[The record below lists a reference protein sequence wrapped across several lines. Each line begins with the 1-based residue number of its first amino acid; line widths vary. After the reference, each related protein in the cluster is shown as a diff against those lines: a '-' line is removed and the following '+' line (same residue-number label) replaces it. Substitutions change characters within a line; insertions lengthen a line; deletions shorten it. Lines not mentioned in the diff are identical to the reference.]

1 MKISPA
7 SGAVPKAGQTTL
19 ADVLRGN
26 KKEDDEAITSRREI
40 STSRELGFN
49 GSGNKPK
56 IHLEFTPWY
65 SGTRRFVGGPG
76 PVGGGLVETVGMDSE
91 KPDRWRR
98 VVKVKLGK
106 KRHRFALNCEETMQK
121 FVAAGVTVLLL
132 GSVPSGFAQQQR
144 AEPFSA
150 EGIPP
155 VPLPDPPVEFDT
167 AEGER
172 IRVSVVTAGLTYP
185 WGFEFLPD
193 GSVLVTERLGTLR
206 VIRDGA
212 LEPAPLAGV
221 PEVYTEQALAGL
233 MDVAIHP
240 EFAQNRWVYLTYSKP
255 TENGSAVALARG
267 RLEGAVITEV
277 RDLFVSNG
285 DGAAAGA
292 ARLLF
297 APDGSLFMSLGGAF
311 GGRRAAAQDPAS
323 HVGKMLRLN
332 DDGTAHADNP
342 LAGQAGAAEVYS
354 LGHRNQ
360 MGVALHPDTGE
371 LWASEHAPQG
381 GDEVNIILPGQ
392 NYGWPEVSYSGSS
405 PIRVQRLTSQEARQV
420 ARRSDRMSRGPLQ
433 FQQEQLFIPHAA
445 CTSEDRFDGRVDR
458 FDHTEADGMEAVG
471 GDAVEMT
478 TEERP
483 EALHLREPLPAQ
495 RFHPADEEVPHAH
508 RRLIGPEAVEL
519 FA

>member
-1 MKISPA
+1 
-7 SGAVPKAGQTTL
+7 
-19 ADVLRGN
+19 
-26 KKEDDEAITSRREI
+26 
-40 STSRELGFN
+40 
-49 GSGNKPK
+49 
-56 IHLEFTPWY
+56 
-65 SGTRRFVGGPG
+65 
-76 PVGGGLVETVGMDSE
+76 
-91 KPDRWRR
+91 
-98 VVKVKLGK
+98 
-106 KRHRFALNCEETMQK
+106 MQR

-132 GSVPSGFAQQQR
+132 GAVPSGFAQQQR

-206 VIRDGA
+206 VIRDGT

-267 RLEGAVITEV
+267 RLEGAVLTEV

-292 ARLLF
+292 SRLLF

-342 LAGQAGAAEVYS
+342 LARQAGAAEVYS

-392 NYGWPEVSYSGSS
+392 NYGWPEVSYSREYTGQRVTKRPWRENLVQPEFVWIPSIGPSGLMFYTGDKFPAWQGDLFVGSLMTGR
-405 PIRVQRLTSQEARQV
+405 IERTGHLERIKFNQRGLEQ
-420 ARRSDRMSRGPLQ
+420 RRESL
-433 FQQEQLFIPHAA
+433 L
-445 CTSEDRFDGRVDR
+445 
-458 FDHTEADGMEAVG
+458 
-471 GDAVEMT
+471 
-478 TEERP
+478 
-483 EALHLREPLPAQ
+483 EPLRRRIRDVKQGPDGLIYVLTAGSFLGVDPA
-495 RFHPADEEVPHAH
+495 RGEGALLRIEPVN
-508 RRLIGPEAVEL
+508 
-519 FA
+519 